1 MGEEKG
7 RPLPDDF
14 DLLEQFNAGD
24 EAAFAAVLARW
35 EKPLFNFIYRLIR
48 ERTEAE
54 DIEQEVFL
62 KLAAAADGL
71 KRQAKFSSYLYRI
84 AYNLCIDRLRRR
96 AARGNAGSP
105 ESLEAITQTEE
116 GEAMKR
122 QLADPADLP
131 ADLLRERRDAERAV
145 SAALGNLPENQRA
158 AIALKIYEDR
168 SYSEIAEILGVTVPA
183 VESLLFRARQSL
195 KTSLK
200 PPAE

>member
-1 MGEEKG
+1 MEDPEN
-7 RPLPDDF
+7 DF
-14 DLLEQFNAGD
+14 DLLARFADGD

-35 EKPLFNFIYRLIR
+35 EKPLYNFINRIMQ

-62 KLAAAADGL
+62 KLAASAGGL

-96 AARGNAGSP
+96 ATRGNAGSP
-105 ESLEAITQTEE
+105 ESLEAIMQTEE

-122 QLADPADLP
+122 QLPDPADLP

-158 AIALKIYEDR
+158 ALILKVYEDR
-168 SYSEIAEILGVTVPA
+168 SYSEIAEILGVTVPS

-200 PPAE
+200 PPAK

>member
-1 MGEEKG
+1 MENPEN
-7 RPLPDDF
+7 DF
-14 DLLEQFNAGD
+14 DLLARFADGD
-24 EAAFAAVLARW
+24 EAAFAAVLAHW
-35 EKPLFNFIYRLIR
+35 EKPLFNFIYRIMQ

-62 KLAAAADGL
+62 KLAASAVGL

-96 AARGNAGSP
+96 ATRGNAGSP
-105 ESLEAITQTEE
+105 ESLEAIMHTEE

-122 QLADPADLP
+122 QLPDPADLP
-131 ADLLRERRDAERAV
+131 ADLLRERRDSERAV
-145 SAALGNLPENQRA
+145 GAALGNLPENQRA
-158 AIALKIYEDR
+158 ALILKVYEDR
-168 SYSEIAEILGVTVPA
+168 SYSEIAEILGVTVPS

-200 PPAE
+200 PPAQ